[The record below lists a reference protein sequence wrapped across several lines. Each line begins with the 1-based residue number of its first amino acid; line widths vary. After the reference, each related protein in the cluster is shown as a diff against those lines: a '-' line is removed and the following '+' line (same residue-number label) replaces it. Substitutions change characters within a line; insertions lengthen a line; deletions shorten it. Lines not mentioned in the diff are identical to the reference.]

1 MVISFRQ
8 NINPINLKFNS
19 ENLNQVDNHKHLGV
33 TISSNG
39 KWAEHINNIC
49 QKATKQIFVLRKLKF
64 ILNRNNLNKIYVTY
78 ILPLLE
84 YACELWDGCCSRDAD
99 KLEQL
104 QFEASRIITGLPK
117 FASKESLYF
126 ETGWE
131 TLSCRR
137 RRRKLTLF
145 HKMHNNIAPEYLQD
159 CLNEYLVVNNYNMRN
174 SLQYRVP
181 RCRLETFYKS
191 FFPSTIRSWNSL
203 DPNFK
208 SIQTT
213 SKFKQTLRANLF
225 KVSNYYLLGSRK
237 CNIIHTRL
245 RHQCSSLGAD
255 LFRANIISDP
265 SCACGCPLEDAIH
278 YLVECPLYTNARMQ
292 LIMSITPYT
301 VISIENLLFGS
312 DNLTDENNLIVFR
325 NVQKYIHHSNRF
337 E

>member
-1 MVISFRQ
+1 
-8 NINPINLKFNS
+8 
-19 ENLNQVDNHKHLGV
+19 
-33 TISSNG
+33 
-39 KWAEHINNIC
+39 
-49 QKATKQIFVLRKLKF
+49 
-64 ILNRNNLNKIYVTY
+64 
-78 ILPLLE
+78 
-84 YACELWDGCCSRDAD
+84 
-99 KLEQL
+99 
-104 QFEASRIITGLPK
+104 
-117 FASKESLYF
+117 
-126 ETGWE
+126 
-131 TLSCRR
+131 
-137 RRRKLTLF
+137 
-145 HKMHNNIAPEYLQD
+145 
-159 CLNEYLVVNNYNMRN
+159 MRN

-181 RCRLETFYKS
+181 RCRLETFSKL
-191 FFPSTIRSWNSL
+191 FFPSIIRSWNSL

-213 SKFKQTLRANLF
+213 SKFKQTLRSNLF

-278 YLVECPLYTNARMQ
+278 YLLECPLYTNARMQ

-301 VISIENLLFGS
+301 VISNENLLFGS